1 MSLDRADV
9 RRHLEQILTEESGLL
24 VTLQTVLEAE
34 TAIVSSEDATAIANI
49 GSNRQRCV
57 DRLFQLGEERSQT
70 SHMLSFGSDP
80 AGLESM
86 FEWADPS
93 RHLRNRW
100 SNNLQLARHC
110 KALNE
115 RNGAIVAA
123 KLDRVQQLLQ
133 KLRGTAAPAVYSA
146 RPSRYTSLGSRDLGF
161 A

>member
-9 RRHLEQILTEESGLL
+9 RRHLEQMLTEESGLL
-24 VTLQTVLEAE
+24 ATLQSVLETE
-34 TAIVSSEDATAIANI
+34 TAIVSGEDAAAIANI

-57 DRLFQLGEERSQT
+57 DRLFQLGQERSQT

-80 AGLESM
+80 AGLEHM

-93 RHLRNRW
+93 RQLRNRW
-100 SNNLQLARHC
+100 SVNLELARCC
-110 KALNE
+110 KALND

-123 KLDRVQQLLQ
+123 KLDHVQQLLQ
-133 KLRGTAAPAVYSA
+133 KLRGTATPAVYSA
-146 RPSRYTSLGSRDLGF
+146 RASRYANLGSRDLGF